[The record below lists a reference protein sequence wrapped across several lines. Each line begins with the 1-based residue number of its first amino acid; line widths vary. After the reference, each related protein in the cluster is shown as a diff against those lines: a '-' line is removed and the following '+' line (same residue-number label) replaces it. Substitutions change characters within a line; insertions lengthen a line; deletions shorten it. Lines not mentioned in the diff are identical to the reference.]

1 VLSFISTNEKSI
13 VMNINDHEISR
24 ILIEIN
30 QEKLRVKEAI
40 KNGAIFEEVKKMTL
54 HIKELQQKLESCLA
68 IQQDTIRN

>member
-1 VLSFISTNEKSI
+1 
-13 VMNINDHEISR
+13 MNNNDHEISR

-54 HIKELQQKLESCLA
+54 HIIELQKKLESCLA
-68 IQQDTIRN
+68 IQQDTCRN